1 MITKV
6 NIKLHRY
13 VGLYTSELN
22 LFWNIYVNIEYRTTY
37 KHVWTC
43 LSDLKFKKIL
53 LISLDFTHKQEKKS
67 CEILWNIYV
76 NIKYIVRRIN
86 MSEHVCLT
94 WSSKRSFSSV
104 QIFTHMKQE
113 KKNLVDAFYTQGG
126 VLNFN
131 QQLTM
136 YHGAK
141 IIMKLHQNH
150 CSIAIWQNIFKT
162 FHFCQWVNMWSKQRG
177 FLALE

>member
-1 MITKV
+1 MFNVQTGSSLMITKV

-13 VGLYTSELN
+13 VGLYMSEVN

-113 KKNLVDAFYTQGG
+113 KKSCWC
-126 VLNFN
+126 VLHPGRRLEFQSATHNVSW
-131 QQLTM
+131 
-136 YHGAK
+136 G
-141 IIMKLHQNH
+141 QN
-150 CSIAIWQNIFKT
+150 CY
-162 FHFCQWVNMWSKQRG
+162 
-177 FLALE
+177 